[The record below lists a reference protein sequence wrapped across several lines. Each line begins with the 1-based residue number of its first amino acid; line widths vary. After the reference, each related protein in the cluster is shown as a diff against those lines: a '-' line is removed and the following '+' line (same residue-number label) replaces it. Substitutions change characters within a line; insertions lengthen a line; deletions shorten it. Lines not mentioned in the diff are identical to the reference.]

1 MYSFL
6 STSSKCK
13 GCFSAQDMHILI
25 KTEQGA
31 PMQRVAIYN
40 RCSTEEEAQKNAL
53 EVQAAES
60 IELVEAKKEEGWVIV
75 ARYVESESGT
85 STRKRKEYQK
95 MIEDIKQNKYDI
107 IVVKSIDRLARNA
120 KDWYLFLDCLMK
132 HNTRLYLYLER
143 KFYESEDALVTGI
156 KAILAEEFSKE
167 LSAKIKNAHRRRQ
180 LKQSGLNITR
190 EMFGWNKLGKDEF
203 KVNVQEK
210 AYFMMACSLVEAGCG
225 FRRISNILYEAGA
238 RSKSG
243 KRISEVQ
250 WRNMLRSTRA
260 YGTVILH
267 KKEYDFVRKEKKE
280 VAEDEWIVIEDAIPA
295 LISFEYYKKIQEI
308 LDKRAKT
315 V

>member
-1 MYSFL
+1 L
-6 STSSKCK
+6 
-13 GCFSAQDMHILI
+13 
-25 KTEQGA
+25 
-31 PMQRVAIYN
+31 QRVAIYN

-60 IELVEAKKEEGWVIV
+60 LELVEEKKGEGWQIV
-75 ARYVESESGT
+75 AQYVESESGT

-95 MIEDIKQNKYDI
+95 MVEDIKQDKFDI
-107 IVVKSIDRLARNA
+107 VVVKSIDRLARNA

-143 KFYESEDALVTGI
+143 KFYQSEDALVTGI

-180 LKQSGLNITR
+180 QKQSGLNITK

-203 KVNVQEK
+203 EVNLQEV
-210 AYFMMACSLVEAGCG
+210 AYFLMACQLVEAGCG
-225 FRRISNILYEAGA
+225 FRKIANALYDAGA

-250 WRNMLRSTRA
+250 WRNMLRSPRA
-260 YGTVILH
+260 YGTVVLH
-267 KKEYDFVRKEKKE
+267 KKEYDFIRKQQKQLPEE
-280 VAEDEWIVIEDAIPA
+280 EWIIVDNALPA
-295 LISFEYYKKIQEI
+295 LIPFEYYEKIQEM
-308 LDKRAKT
+308 LDVRAKP